1 MRFIAS
7 FLIILTLLT
16 SNICSAQTLRVG
28 TYEDKPLVFKGEK
41 GKPQGFAID
50 VLEEIAR
57 QQGFD
62 VTYSHS
68 NFSESI
74 SRIKSGEIDILVDV
88 IQTPER
94 DNFMNF
100 TKESLMENWGIV
112 ITKPLDDINTIFALS
127 EKRVAVLEDDIYGEN
142 FMEQLDMFKVSAH
155 IVKADSYE
163 QVISMIENGSADA
176 GVLNKLAI
184 SQHKADR
191 PVSFKETPVIFSP
204 VQMKY
209 GFSKN
214 VDSEFIERFDSAL
227 LGMKKYPFS
236 EFYEASSRWFP
247 TQESKQLPYWSKI
260 SLYSLLGATL
270 LSCVMALIFKR
281 KSSRARRELEST
293 YSEVVELNRK
303 LQKDCSKIKQ
313 KNELIKKLAYYDQIT
328 GLKNKQSL
336 DYDLGKL
343 CTAGEEFAVAF
354 FSIDNLKGI
363 SSALGH
369 RGRDMLAK
377 KVSERLSLAAHRYDS
392 IYRWEGTEF
401 VLIVKGPASCRKGE
415 LLAKETMSLFK
426 SSMQIKGSPVFVSG
440 SMGISRFPEDS
451 KNPGELI
458 KKAAMALEHVQLSG
472 RNGYRFYDEKLSNKT
487 ARDFL
492 METKLREALL
502 SDELQ
507 VYYQPRVD
515 SSSGSIVGLEA
526 LVRWFDCDG
535 KSIRP
540 DEFIPIAEDSGLITG
555 VGEVVL
561 HKACAHAKQLCD
573 AGYPL
578 PVSVN
583 LSPKQFEDSGLL
595 NILDDALFNSG
606 LDHSL
611 LELEITEN
619 AVLGN
624 LAESIKTLELIRSRG
639 IKLLLDDFGTGY
651 SSLNYLMSLPLD
663 FLKIDKIFMD
673 KLFQDTKH
681 ENIVEFIIVLAKSLG
696 LKIIAEG
703 IEEPEQLDYLKRKC
717 CDEYQGY
724 LFSKPLPFESLLELV
739 GDNFS

>member
-1 MRFIAS
+1 MRFITA

-16 SNICSAQTLRVG
+16 GNVSSAQTLRVG
-28 TYEDKPLVFKGEK
+28 TYEDKPFVFMDENK
-41 GKPQGFAID
+41 KPQGFAID
-50 VLEEIAR
+50 VLEDIAR
-57 QQGFD
+57 QEGFE
-62 VTYSHS
+62 VIYTHGS
-68 NFSESI
+68 FSECI
-74 SRIKSGEIDILVDV
+74 DNIKSGKIDMLVDV
-88 IQTPER
+88 SQTPER
-94 DNFMNF
+94 EEFMNF

-112 ITKPLDDINTIFALS
+112 ITKPLDEISTIFALS
-127 EKRVAVLEDDIYGEN
+127 EKRIAVLKDDIYGEN
-142 FMEQLDMFKVSAH
+142 FIQQLSMFKVSAH
-155 IVKADSYE
+155 VIKADSYE
-163 QVISMIENGSADA
+163 QIIGMIEDGSADA

-236 EFYEASSRWFP
+236 EFYESSSRWFP
-247 TQESKQLPYWSKI
+247 TQESRQLPYWSKI
-260 SLYSLLGATL
+260 TLYSLLGATL
-270 LSCVMALIFKR
+270 LSCLMALIFKR
-281 KSSRARRELEST
+281 RSSMARRELETT

-303 LQKDCSKIKQ
+303 LQQDCSKIKQ

-343 CTAGEEFAVAF
+343 CGLGEEFAVAF

-369 RGRDMLAK
+369 RGRDTLAK

-401 VLIVKGPASCRKGE
+401 VLVAKGPASGRKAE

-426 SSMQIKGSPVFVSG
+426 SSMQIKGNPVFVSG

-451 KNPGELI
+451 RNPGELI
-458 KKAAMALEHVQLSG
+458 KKAAMALDHVQLCG

-502 SDELQ
+502 SGELQ

-526 LVRWFDCDG
+526 LVRWFDGDG
-535 KSIRP
+535 KNIRP
-540 DEFIPIAEDSGLITG
+540 DEFIPIAEESGLITS

-561 HKACAHAKQLCD
+561 NTACAHAKQLCD
-573 AGYPL
+573 AGYAL

-583 LSPKQFEDSGLL
+583 LSPKQFEDSDLIK
-595 NILDDALFNSG
+595 ILDNALFNSG
-606 LDHSL
+606 LDHTL

-624 LAESIKTLELIRSRG
+624 LSESVKTMKLIRSRG

-663 FLKIDKIFMD
+663 FLKIDKVFMD
-673 KLFQDTKH
+673 RLFQDSKH
-681 ENIVEFIIVLAKSLG
+681 ENIVEFIIMLAKNLG
-696 LKIIAEG
+696 LKIVAEG
-703 IEEPEQLDYLKRKC
+703 IEEPQQLDYLKSKR

-739 GDNFS
+739 DKNLS